1 MAYFKKKIVIYKDNF
16 TSEKAYNEHIDNLIR
31 SKELEGYNE
40 IKTNTFKD
48 YTEIIY

>member
-1 MAYFKKKIVIYKDNF
+1 MAYFKKKVVIYKDNF
-16 TSEKAYNEHIDNLIR
+16 TSEKAYNEYIDNFVR

-40 IKTNTFKD
+40 IKINAFKN